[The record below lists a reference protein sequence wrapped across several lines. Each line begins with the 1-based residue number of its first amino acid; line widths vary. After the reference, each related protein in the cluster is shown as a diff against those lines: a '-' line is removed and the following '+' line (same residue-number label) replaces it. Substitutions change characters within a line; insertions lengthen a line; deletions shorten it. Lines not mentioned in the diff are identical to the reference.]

1 MSRYLPDRY
10 EPIPDELLRS
20 GANLW
25 DVTRRISRNQNWLWA
40 NLGATFAAWGG
51 EPLASQTAVVSTG
64 SARLELARQAA
75 PLRSMT
81 GSEYLRV
88 RCFYSVD
95 NFAIVDARLVLY
107 QLLPGETNPTP
118 GTPSDSLTLDD
129 PTASFAP
136 AQGFA
141 TATARVRCGSDPLRL
156 VVRIE
161 TGASHSA
168 TLTIHSVSILWEP
181 LAAGGQVGGETAE
194 AWMAISQGFAA
205 PDRTASAVFLRALS
219 NRTLGLVAARPA
231 PILSHSFMW
240 NRGSVVTSGADHTL
254 GRYAI
259 VMDRLSSSGTVSVT
273 VRYLVAGQ
281 NARVTPWVDR
291 VHGSFNRFT
300 GDWNVS
306 KTRYTGS
313 LSAAPT
319 LINGAYV
326 AEFEQT
332 ISVPYTSA
340 VTSTQFAYLDVGA
353 IVTTGSGASA
363 YAAPVGVVLLS
374 VNATQALPTAADL
387 ALPGADTVPT
397 AYVPLDD
404 AACAPGRS
412 VLAQDDRFGARAG
425 PYYLVRNL
433 IWLAANRGACTLIA
447 DWLHRTQS
455 AGWSGAGDGY
465 YRNQT
470 LVSTNGQQYPAG
482 GDVVPWTSAANPTN
496 AATVASGG
504 QHYPGIV
511 LAKMD
516 CRPLNG
522 GRVGVLARPEI
533 LAMPGSSPT
542 NEVFTALWADIGAAG
557 SGANLGTV
565 STAPGNIVGGFLR
578 LPTGSVKPTAGQDLR
593 IRGTMQNDTSDSDGR
608 IIALHSLY
616 AYEEPLTQANLDAL
630 P

>member
-10 EPIPDELLRS
+10 EPLPDEFLHS
-20 GANLW
+20 GASLS
-25 DVTRRISRNQNWLWA
+25 DVVRRISRNQNWLWA
-40 NLGATFAAWGG
+40 NLGATFAAWGA

-64 SARLELARQAA
+64 NARLELARQAA

-107 QLLPGETNPTP
+107 QLLPGETDPTP
-118 GTPSDSLTLDD
+118 GTPSDSITLDD

-141 TATARVRCGSDPLRL
+141 TATARVRSGSDPLRL

-161 TGASHSA
+161 TGSSHSA
-168 TLTIHSVSILWEP
+168 SLTIQSVSILWEP
-181 LAAGGQVGGETAE
+181 LAAGAKVGGETAE
-194 AWMAISQGFAA
+194 AWMAISQGFAT
-205 PDRTASAVFLRALS
+205 PDRAASAVFLRALS

-240 NRGSVVTSGADHTL
+240 NRGSVATSGADHTL

-306 KTRYTGS
+306 TTRYSGS

-319 LINGAYV
+319 LVNGAYV

-363 YAAPVGVVLLS
+363 YATPVGVVLLS

-387 ALPGADTVPT
+387 ALPGADTVPA

-455 AGWSGAGDGY
+455 AGWSGVGDGY
-465 YRNQT
+465 YRNET
-470 LVSTNGQQYPAG
+470 LVSTTGTQYPSAG
-482 GDVVPWTSAANPTN
+482 STQIPWTSVANPTSP
-496 AATVASGG
+496 ALFPSGHQFAG
-504 QHYPGIV
+504 SV
-511 LAKMD
+511 LAKHD

-522 GRVGVLARPEI
+522 GRVGILARPEI
-533 LAMPGSSPT
+533 LAMPGADPT
-542 NEVFTALWADIGAAG
+542 NETFTALWADVGGA

-565 STAPGNIVGGFLR
+565 STAPGNVVGGFLR

-593 IRGTMQNDTSDSDGR
+593 IRGTMQNDMTNAAGR

-616 AYEEPLTQANLDAL
+616 AAEEPLTQADLDAL